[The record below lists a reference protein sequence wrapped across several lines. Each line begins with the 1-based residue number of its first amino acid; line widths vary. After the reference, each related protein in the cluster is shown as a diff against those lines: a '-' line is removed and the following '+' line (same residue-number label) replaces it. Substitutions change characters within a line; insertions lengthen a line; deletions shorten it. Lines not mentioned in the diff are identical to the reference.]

1 MLNYRIFGSSI
12 FLVINKSLKTFI
24 ENKGKIR
31 IICSPILT
39 ESDMNAIL
47 EGHVEK
53 TKDNLA
59 NSINEILDELDKE
72 FPNSVKLLSKMI
84 GMGILEIKLA
94 VFANDSAYYRL
105 MHDKAG
111 VFMMKIIMQL
121 LLGSINETF
130 KGVSKYGNNE
140 SFDVLHWDK

>member
-1 MLNYRIFGSSI
+1 M
-12 FLVINKSLKTFI
+12 
-24 ENKGKIR
+24 
-31 IICSPILT
+31 
-39 ESDMNAIL
+39 
-47 EGHVEK
+47 
-53 TKDNLA
+53 A

-121 LLGSINETF
+121 LLGLN
-130 KGVSKYGNNE
+130 K
-140 SFDVLHWDK
+140 